1 MAGLA
6 LNGYAGLPSPPWE
19 GPLPLEERPA
29 ATVAGQRRGQQYPL
43 PEELS
48 AILACQCSGPGHNVA
63 HLCSVTHVPAE
74 RQGKRLPPS
83 FPHRQQN
90 SLSYKPRRPSLP
102 LHSLL
107 RTEAEVS
114 AEECPWERA
123 EAGPSLEGQFFC
135 PLVLRPTMS

>member
-1 MAGLA
+1 MLVFPV
-6 LNGYAGLPSPPWE
+6 LP
-19 GPLPLEERPA
+19 GKGHLPLEERPTT
-29 ATVAGQRRGQQYPL
+29 TVAGQRRGQQYPL

-83 FPHRQQN
+83 FPRRQQN

-102 LHSLL
+102 LRSLL

-114 AEECPWERA
+114 AEEGPWGRA
-123 EAGPSLEGQFFC
+123 EAGPSLEGQLFC
-135 PLVLRPTMS
+135 PLILRPTAS

>member
-6 LNGYAGLPSPPWE
+6 LNGYAGLPSSPWE

-29 ATVAGQRRGQQYPL
+29 ATVAGQIRGQQYPL

-74 RQGKRLPPS
+74 RDKGNVCLHPSPADNRILSVTNHVGLPY
-83 FPHRQQN
+83 RC
-90 SLSYKPRRPSLP
+90 
-102 LHSLL
+102 
-107 RTEAEVS
+107 TVS
-114 AEECPWERA
+114 
-123 EAGPSLEGQFFC
+123 S
-135 PLVLRPTMS
+135 VLKLK